1 MPAFEDVKVLAEEK
15 ASAVSSES
23 GFNLIKFL
31 GEVKAEMGKVSWT
44 TKQELLTD
52 TAVVAVAVVI
62 VCALIW
68 VCDTFFSRLFTLIL
82 R

>member
-1 MPAFEDVKVLAEEK
+1 MKVLAEEK
-15 ASAVSSES
+15 ALTASSES

-44 TKQELLTD
+44 SRRELATD

-62 VCALIW
+62 VCALILI
-68 VCDTFFSRLFTLIL
+68 CDTFFSRLFTLIL

>member
-1 MPAFEDVKVLAEEK
+1 MAEEK
-15 ASAVSSES
+15 ALTASSES

-31 GEVKAEMGKVSWT
+31 REVKAEMGKVSWT
-44 TKQELLTD
+44 TKRELATD

-62 VCALIW
+62 VCTLIW

>member
-1 MPAFEDVKVLAEEK
+1 MAEEK
-15 ASAVSSES
+15 ALTTSPSS

-31 GEVKAEMGKVSWT
+31 GETKAEMGKVSWT
-44 TKQELLTD
+44 TRRELVID
-52 TAVVAVAVVI
+52 TGVVAVAVVI
-62 VCALIW
+62 VCTLIW

>member
-1 MPAFEDVKVLAEEK
+1 MAEEK
-15 ASAVSSES
+15 AAVVSSSS

-31 GEVKAEMGKVSWT
+31 GETKAEMGKVSWT
-44 TKQELLTD
+44 TKQELVMD

>member
-1 MPAFEDVKVLAEEK
+1 MKVLAEEK
-15 ASAVSSES
+15 ALTASSES

-44 TKQELLTD
+44 SRRELATD
-52 TAVVAVAVVI
+52 TVVVAVAVVI

-68 VCDTFFSRLFTLIL
+68 ICDTFFSRLFTLIL

>member
-1 MPAFEDVKVLAEEK
+1 MAEEK
-15 ASAVSSES
+15 AVAVSS
-23 GFNLIKFL
+23 GFSPMKFL
-31 GEVKAEMGKVSWT
+31 GEVKAEMGKVSWMT
-44 TKQELLTD
+44 RRELVVD
-52 TAVVAVAVVI
+52 TAVVGVAVVI

>member
-1 MPAFEDVKVLAEEK
+1 MKALAEEK
-15 ASAVSSES
+15 ETAVSPQS
-23 GFNLIKFL
+23 GFNFIKFL
-31 GEVKAEMGKVSWT
+31 GETKAEMGKVSWT
-44 TKQELLTD
+44 TKQELVMD

-68 VCDTFFSRLFTLIL
+68 ICDTFFSRLFTLIL

>member
-1 MPAFEDVKVLAEEK
+1 MKVLAEEK
-15 ASAVSSES
+15 ALTASSES

-44 TKQELLTD
+44 TKRELMTD
-52 TAVVAVAVVI
+52 TTVVAVAVVI

-68 VCDTFFSRLFTLIL
+68 ICDTFFSSLFTLIL

>member
-1 MPAFEDVKVLAEEK
+1 MAEEK
-15 ASAVSSES
+15 AVATSPSS

-44 TKQELLTD
+44 SRRELVTD

-68 VCDTFFSRLFTLIL
+68 ICDTFFSRLFTLIL

>member
-1 MPAFEDVKVLAEEK
+1 MSEEK
-15 ASAVSSES
+15 AVSISSAS

-31 GEVKAEMGKVSWT
+31 REVRTEMGKVSWT
-44 TKQELLTD
+44 TRYELALD
-52 TAVVAVAVVI
+52 TAVVGVAVLI

-68 VCDTFFSRLFTLIL
+68 VCDTFFARLFTLIL

>member
-1 MPAFEDVKVLAEEK
+1 MAEEK
-15 ASAVSSES
+15 AVAVSSSS
-23 GFNLIKFL
+23 GFNLREFL
-31 GEVKAEMGKVSWT
+31 GETKAEMGKVSWT
-44 TKQELLTD
+44 TKQELVMD

>member
-1 MPAFEDVKVLAEEK
+1 VKVLAEEK
-15 ASAVSSES
+15 AAAVSSSS

-31 GEVKAEMGKVSWT
+31 GETKAEMGKVSWT
-44 TKQELLTD
+44 TKQELVMD
-52 TAVVAVAVVI
+52 TVVVAVAVVI

>member
-15 ASAVSSES
+15 ASAVSPPS

>member
-1 MPAFEDVKVLAEEK
+1 MKVLAEEK

-31 GEVKAEMGKVSWT
+31 GEVKAEMGKVSWM
-44 TKQELLTD
+44 TKQELLAD
-52 TAVVAVAVVI
+52 TGVVAVTVVI

-68 VCDTFFSRLFTLIL
+68 ICDTFFSRLFTLIL

>member
-1 MPAFEDVKVLAEEK
+1 MKVLAEEK

>member
-1 MPAFEDVKVLAEEK
+1 MAAGK
-15 ASAVSSES
+15 ASAGSPAS
-23 GFNLIKFL
+23 GFNLMKFL
-31 GEVKAEMGKVSWT
+31 GEVRAEMKKVSWT
-44 TKQELLTD
+44 TRRELLTD

-68 VCDTFFSRLFTLIL
+68 ICDTFFSRLFTLIL

>member
-1 MPAFEDVKVLAEEK
+1 MKVLAEEK
-15 ASAVSSES
+15 ALTASSES

-44 TKQELLTD
+44 TKRELMTD
-52 TAVVAVAVVI
+52 TAVIAVAVVI
-62 VCALIW
+62 VCARIW
-68 VCDTFFSRLFTLIL
+68 ICDTFFSRLFTLIL

>member
-1 MPAFEDVKVLAEEK
+1 MKVLAEEK

-44 TKQELLTD
+44 TKQDLLTD

>member
-1 MPAFEDVKVLAEEK
+1 MFEDVKVLAEEK

-44 TKQELLTD
+44 TKQDLLTD

>member
-1 MPAFEDVKVLAEEK
+1 MAEEK
-15 ASAVSSES
+15 AAVSTSS
-23 GFNLIKFL
+23 GFNLMKFL
-31 GEVKAEMGKVSWT
+31 GETKAEMGKVSWAT
-44 TKQELLTD
+44 RRELAID
-52 TAVVAVAVVI
+52 TAVVGVAVVI

>member
-1 MPAFEDVKVLAEEK
+1 MAEEK
-15 ASAVSSES
+15 AVTVSSSS

-31 GEVKAEMGKVSWT
+31 GETKAEMGKVSWT
-44 TKQELLTD
+44 TKQELVMD

-68 VCDTFFSRLFTLIL
+68 VCDTFFARLFTLIL

>member
-1 MPAFEDVKVLAEEK
+1 MPVFEDVKVLAEEK

>member
-1 MPAFEDVKVLAEEK
+1 MKVLAEEK

-31 GEVKAEMGKVSWT
+31 GEVKAEMGKVSWM
-44 TKQELLTD
+44 TKQELVMD

-68 VCDTFFSRLFTLIL
+68 VCDTFFARLFTLIL

>member
-1 MPAFEDVKVLAEEK
+1 MKGLAEEK
-15 ASAVSSES
+15 ALTASSES
-23 GFNLIKFL
+23 GFTLIKFL
-31 GEVKAEMGKVSWT
+31 REVRAEMGKVSWT
-44 TKQELLTD
+44 SRRELVTD

-68 VCDTFFSRLFTLIL
+68 ICDTFFSRLFTLIL

>member
-1 MPAFEDVKVLAEEK
+1 MAEEK
-15 ASAVSSES
+15 AVAASPSS

-31 GEVKAEMGKVSWT
+31 GETKAEMGKVSWT
-44 TKQELLTD
+44 TRRELVID

-62 VCALIW
+62 VCTLIW
-68 VCDTFFSRLFTLIL
+68 VCDTFFTRLFTLIL